1 MPIYDHRWFMPIY
14 NHCWLC
20 QCAIE
25 ASWLLVTTS
34 YHLFGFAI
42 VCCITLWVCKSN
54 CSILTNAKFKLILCI
69 YVYVYIYLYHF
80 TKYDFAICHF
90 GIPYSVSTPL
100 VLCYLRYFDTW
111 HWCYCLWHTVF
122 QPCWCFFYTWHWH
135 WCCLW
140 HTVFQPSWCYFDI
153 WHRCCLWHTVFQPP
167 GVILHLALALVLPLA

>member
-1 MPIYDHRWFMPIY
+1 MVLVYANFQSLLVVPMRHRGKLTSCHNLLSPL
-14 NHCWLC
+14 WLC
-20 QCAIE
+20 HSMA
-25 ASWLLVTTS
+25 AR
-34 YHLFGFAI
+34 HHD
-42 VCCITLWVCKSN
+42 CCITLWVCKSN

-153 WHRCCLWHTVFQPP
+153 WHRCCLWHNSSLISAV
-167 GVILHLALALVLPLA
+167 HR